1 MKITIKDH
9 SGYFFWELR
18 DGPEEID
25 CFKGAADTLGHAI
38 EQIIQK
44 RSENAR
50 KYENPRKYLES
61 N

>member
-9 SGYFFWELR
+9 SGYFLWELW

-25 CFKGAADTLGHAI
+25 CFIGAADTLGHAI

-50 KYENPRKYLES
+50 RYFEAD
-61 N
+61 

>member
-9 SGYFFWELR
+9 SGYFVWELW
-18 DGPEEID
+18 DGPEQID
-25 CFKGAADTLGHAI
+25 YFKGTADTLGHAI

-50 KYENPRKYLES
+50 SYFETD
-61 N
+61 

>member
-9 SGYFFWELR
+9 SGYFVWELW
-18 DGPEEID
+18 DGPEQID
-25 CFKGAADTLGHAI
+25 YFKGAADTLGHAI

-50 KYENPRKYLES
+50 SYFETD
-61 N
+61 